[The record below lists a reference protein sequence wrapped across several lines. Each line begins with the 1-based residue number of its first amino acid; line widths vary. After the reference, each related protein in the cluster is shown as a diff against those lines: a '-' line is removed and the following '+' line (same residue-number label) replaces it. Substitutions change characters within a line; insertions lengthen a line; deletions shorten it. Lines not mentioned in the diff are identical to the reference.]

1 MNIFISMSEAK
12 VLESIKTVI
21 NKYFHIENIKFCSFA
36 MASFTVSRDMFV
48 HQESFMLV
56 NIGGEITDISMIK
69 KMYYVN
75 HFHIRWVVIFCTQWS
90 K

>member
-12 VLESIKTVI
+12 VLEIIKTVI
-21 NKYFHIENIKFCSFA
+21 NIFHIENIKFYSFA

-69 KMYYVN
+69 DVLRES
-75 HFHIRWVVIFCTQWS
+75 FHIRWVVIFYYLQWS